1 MQHGERSRSSCLGG
15 HESERIIPAGN
26 SNISQF
32 QNVNHFRKEEDPMER
47 YEKPVMILEEIED
60 EVYTIDNGVAGSYR
74 TTVTSEEFGRTNN
87 KTPVGT
93 YVP

>member
-1 MQHGERSRSSCLGG
+1 MQHGERSRNSCLGG

-47 YEKPVMILEEIED
+47 YEKPVMTLEEIED
-60 EVYTIDNGVAGSYR
+60 EVYTIDGAALIVSGDAQPPQEPIIIN
-74 TTVTSEEFGRTNN
+74 
-87 KTPVGT
+87 
-93 YVP
+93 

>member
-1 MQHGERSRSSCLGG
+1 MQHGERSSSSCLGG

-47 YEKPVMILEEIED
+47 YEKPVMTLEEMED
-60 EVYTIDNGVAGSYR
+60 EVYTIDNGPYR
-74 TTVTSEEFGRTNN
+74 TTAGSELNITNN
-87 KTPVGT
+87 NTPVGT
-93 YVP
+93 NVP

>member
-1 MQHGERSRSSCLGG
+1 MQHGERSSSSCLGG
-15 HESERIIPAGN
+15 HESERIIPAGY

-47 YEKPVMILEEIED
+47 YEKPVMTLEEIED
-60 EVYTIDNGVAGSYR
+60 EVCTIDNGPYR

-93 YVP
+93 VLAP